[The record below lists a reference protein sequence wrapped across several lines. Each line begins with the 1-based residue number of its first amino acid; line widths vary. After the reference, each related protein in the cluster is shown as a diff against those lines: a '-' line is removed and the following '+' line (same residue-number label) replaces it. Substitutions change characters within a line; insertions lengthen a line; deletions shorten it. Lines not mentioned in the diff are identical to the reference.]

1 MTDQPAP
8 RPPSPWARFAR
19 PAPGEQRPRAE
30 VQPPPAR
37 QGAPG
42 QGGGGQAGGGQGW
55 GGQPLPQVGERSSPY
70 PQPFP
75 QPVAPAQPSAAAPA
89 APWAPQAAAQQAA
102 APQASSAQ
110 DALTWPAPAAPG
122 VGSYFAV
129 GDDEWPPPARPRDG
143 ADEGRGLAVASVV
156 FGVFAAPLGLVF
168 GLVAARRAAAAGA
181 SAALARVGLVVSSVM
196 IVVGLVAGVSALD
209 YVARLSST
217 CAQLGP
223 GEYVDDQGRGVT
235 CD

>member
-42 QGGGGQAGGGQGW
+42 QGGGGQAW
-55 GGQPLPQVGERSSPY
+55 GGQPFPQQQQY
-70 PQPFP
+70 AQPFP
-75 QPVAPAQPSAAAPA
+75 QPAATTPA
-89 APWAPQAAAQQAA
+89 AQWAPQAAPPQAAPPQAA

-223 GEYVDDQGRGVT
+223 GEYVDGQGRGVT

>member
-42 QGGGGQAGGGQGW
+42 QAGADQAW
-55 GGQPLPQVGERSSPY
+55 AGQPFPQPQQF

-75 QPVAPAQPSAAAPA
+75 QPAATTPA
-89 APWAPQAAAQQAA
+89 AQWAPQAGPPQAA

-168 GLVAARRAAAAGA
+168 GLVAVRRAASAGA

-209 YVARLSST
+209 YAARLSST

>member
-37 QGAPG
+37 QGAPWP
-42 QGGGGQAGGGQGW
+42 GGADQAW
-55 GGQPLPQVGERSSPY
+55 AGQPFPQQQQY
-70 PQPFP
+70 AQPFP
-75 QPVAPAQPSAAAPA
+75 QPAVTTPA
-89 APWAPQAAAQQAA
+89 AQWAPQAAPPQAA

-129 GDDEWPPPARPRDG
+129 GDDEWPPPPRPRDG

-209 YVARLSST
+209 YAARLSST

-223 GEYVDDQGRGVT
+223 GEYLDDQGRGVT

>member
-42 QGGGGQAGGGQGW
+42 QGGADQAW
-55 GGQPLPQVGERSSPY
+55 AGQPFPQQQQY
-70 PQPFP
+70 AQPFP
-75 QPVAPAQPSAAAPA
+75 QPAATTPA
-89 APWAPQAAAQQAA
+89 AQWAPQVAPPQAA

-209 YVARLSST
+209 YAARLSST

>member
-42 QGGGGQAGGGQGW
+42 QGGADQAW
-55 GGQPLPQVGERSSPY
+55 AGQPFPQVGGQS

-75 QPVAPAQPSAAAPA
+75 QHPQPFAAPA
-89 APWAPQAAAQQAA
+89 AATAAAQWAPQAAPPQAA

-129 GDDEWPPPARPRDG
+129 GDDEWPPPPRPRDG

-168 GLVAARRAAAAGA
+168 GLVAARRAASAGA

-209 YVARLSST
+209 YAARLSST

>member
-42 QGGGGQAGGGQGW
+42 QAGAGQAW
-55 GGQPLPQVGERSSPY
+55 AGQPFPQPPQSPQPQQH

-75 QPVAPAQPSAAAPA
+75 QPAATTPSAQ
-89 APWAPQAAAQQAA
+89 WAPQAGPPQAA

-209 YVARLSST
+209 YAARLSST